1 MSKHIVFILC
11 AFSNASLVFTNIPFL
26 LAFPD
31 EITIANG
38 VARPKLHG
46 HATTN
51 IVTNMFIAVAK
62 FLLIANHIINAIIA
76 IIIIVGTKYP
86 LILSVTFAIGALV
99 FVASTTNLTI
109 SDTVDSFPI
118 FSALY
123 FIVPS

>member
-1 MSKHIVFILC
+1 MLHL
-11 AFSNASLVFTNIPFL
+11 FL
-26 LAFPD
+26 LIFHFTCFSD

-86 LILSVTFAIGALV
+86 LILSATFCYWC
-99 FVASTTNLTI
+99 
-109 SDTVDSFPI
+109 
-118 FSALY
+118 FSICCFYNQSYY
-123 FIVPS
+123 F